1 MRQLTI
7 ILTLFITTNLTAC
20 GQTKFFVY
28 KKVIDLTTV
37 DFIEIRNQSGQAH
50 TIQTLCKRL
59 TNEQA
64 KLFIDKW
71 NNAKSN
77 GPCKYIVLYLVDIT
91 MKDGTKRTFRING
104 KNIKESNDYCFDLGD
119 KKYVETLWTMTK

>member
-7 ILTLFITTNLTAC
+7 ILTLFITTILTAC
-20 GQTKFFVY
+20 GQTKSFGA

-37 DFIEIRNQSGQAH
+37 DFIEIRNHSGQAD
-50 TIQTLCKRL
+50 TIQTVRKRL

-77 GPCKYIVLYLVDIT
+77 GPCKNIVLYWVDIT

-119 KKYVETLWTMTK
+119 NKYAETLWTMTK

>member
-7 ILTLFITTNLTAC
+7 ILTLFITTILTNC
-20 GQTKFFVY
+20 GQTKSFGD
-28 KKVIDLTTV
+28 KKVIDLTSV
-37 DFIEIRNQSGQAH
+37 DFIEIRNQSGQAD
-50 TIQTLCKRL
+50 TIQNLRKRL

-77 GPCKYIVLYLVDIT
+77 GLCKYIVLYWVDIT

-119 KKYVETLWTMTK
+119 NKYSETLWTMTK

>member
-7 ILTLFITTNLTAC
+7 ILTLFITTILTAC
-20 GQTKFFVY
+20 GQTKSFGD

-37 DFIEIRNQSGQAH
+37 DFIEIRNHSGQAD
-50 TIQTLCKRL
+50 TIQTVRKRL

-77 GPCKYIVLYLVDIT
+77 GPCKYIVLYWIDIT

-104 KNIKESNDYCFDLGD
+104 ENIKESNDYCFDLGD
-119 KKYVETLWTMTK
+119 NKFAETLWTMTK